1 MQKTIVIPAQIR
13 AGRAL
18 LDWSQDDL
26 AKAAEVALTS
36 VRDLESQK
44 RAADS
49 GTAAAVRRTL
59 ENEGIEFL
67 PGTAHSGPGVRLVG
81 NRPNLVRRPTTM
93 TKWDGMPFTIE
104 WQGKEVTV
112 FLAREAIED
121 LGRHTGIEDDAVYL
135 KTFDK
140 FRGGILDGVRAAL
153 AEQGNFDRQG
163 DLRVTGAYLREL
175 A

>member
-1 MQKTIVIPAQIR
+1 MQKMIVIPAQIR

-26 AKAAEVALTS
+26 AKAADVALTS
-36 VRDLESQK
+36 VRDLEGQK

-59 ENEGIEFL
+59 ENAGIEFL
-67 PGTAHSGPGVRLVG
+67 FGTVDGGPGVRLIA

-93 TKWDGMPFTIE
+93 TKWDGLPFTIE

-112 FLAREAIED
+112 FLTREAIAD
-121 LGRHTGIEDDAVYL
+121 LGQHTGIEDAVVYL

-140 FRGGILDGVRAAL
+140 FLGSILDGVRVAL
-153 AEQGNFDRQG
+153 ADTKNFDRQG
-163 DLRVTGAYLREL
+163 NLHVTGAYLREL